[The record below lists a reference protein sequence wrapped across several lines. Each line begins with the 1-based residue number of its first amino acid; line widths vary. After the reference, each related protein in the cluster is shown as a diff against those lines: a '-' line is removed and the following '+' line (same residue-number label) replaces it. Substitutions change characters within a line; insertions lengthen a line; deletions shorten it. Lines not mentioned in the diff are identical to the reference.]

1 LRTIQDGV
9 PFAEPIEGSMRI
21 DGWRRQIR
29 QAHSDGSGSAT
40 KHRIMGMTEMNFMDF
55 FSVDLASDVFWLS

>member
-1 LRTIQDGV
+1 
-9 PFAEPIEGSMRI
+9 MRI